1 MEPAPRVSIEEMK
14 PDDLD
19 EVMAI
24 ERLCFPTPWPRQV
37 FEMELKSKRSFKR
50 VIKIGNVVAGYIVAW
65 TIYAEGHIL
74 NIAVHPNF
82 RRRGFGESLMRCCL
96 DYFLKRGIRYATLE
110 VRRSNM
116 GAIRLYEKL
125 GFRSVGI
132 RRGYYSDT
140 GEDAIVMMLNIKQN
154 STF

>member
-1 MEPAPRVSIEEMK
+1 
-14 PDDLD
+14 
-19 EVMAI
+19 
-24 ERLCFPTPWPRQV
+24 
-37 FEMELKSKRSFKR
+37 
-50 VIKIGNVVAGYIVAW
+50 
-65 TIYAEGHIL
+65 
-74 NIAVHPNF
+74 
-82 RRRGFGESLMRCCL
+82 MRCCL